1 MLNFFVEQNPAL
13 HFFNSTYRSPQHGSF
28 RGENISWPSLSSH
41 RRNCAQSPL
50 LSRLDKNCSFSLTQ
64 NVLFND
70 SSVSSTLTGCT
81 QEKCRRRSNEKVN
94 CRSCKIGEGIL
105 ILHQIYINN
114 HLDLL
119 HFLKNL
125 KNAILYS
132 RNPFL
137 LKAGTSLNNAS
148 CRVFIKKTQ
157 YSISNY
163 SRLSLTRILNEAKLL
178 LR

>member
-1 MLNFFVEQNPAL
+1 MNFFVQQNPAL
-13 HFFNSTYRSPQHGSF
+13 LFFNCTYRSPQHGSF
-28 RGENISWPSLSSH
+28 RAENISWLSFSSH

-50 LSRLDKNCSFSLTQ
+50 LSRLDRIVHFLLHKRFCLTT
-64 NVLFND
+64 VLCQVPLH
-70 SSVSSTLTGCT
+70 VST

-94 CRSCKIGEGIL
+94 CRSYKIGEGIL

-157 YSISNY
+157 
-163 SRLSLTRILNEAKLL
+163 
-178 LR
+178 